1 MMNNRMLAAFLLAA
15 PLVAGPA
22 IAQPAV
28 HQVPYQELFDQL
40 DKFYSLKERDR
51 LSLRTSIRAEDGKQ
65 LTLPVTI
72 SIATPDGVRDIPV
85 DDGNAFQLPY
95 KPEWL
100 KTNTVVQFNQ
110 AEKNYK
116 IRVQVGMKLPADG
129 ASFTYADVLAA
140 FAQFDKLIGQEAG
153 MLSFAA
159 PSAQTLRIFCGVD
172 CTATLTGASGSQMI
186 KADKDGRVLI
196 PNDKKLKR
204 DNPTISLSKPPAY
217 TAISTKE

>member
-1 MMNNRMLAAFLLAA
+1 MKNRMLAALVLAA
-15 PLVAGPA
+15 PLVAGSA
-22 IAQPAV
+22 AAQPTV
-28 HQVPYQELFDQL
+28 HQVPYKELFDQL

-65 LTLPVTI
+65 LNLPVTI
-72 SIATPDGVRDIPV
+72 SIASPDGVLDIPV
-85 DDGNAFQLPY
+85 DADNAFQLPY

-100 KTNTVVQFNQ
+100 KTNTLVQFNQ
-110 AEKNYK
+110 AENNYK
-116 IRVQVGMKLPADG
+116 IRVQVGMKPPGDG
-129 ASFTYADVLAA
+129 SHFTYADVLAA

-153 MLSFAA
+153 MLSFVA
-159 PSAQTLRIFCGVD
+159 PSAQTLRIFCGTD
-172 CTATLTGASGSQMI
+172 CTATLTGAGGSRVI
-186 KADKDGRVLI
+186 PADKDGRVMI

>member
-1 MMNNRMLAAFLLAA
+1 MRNRVLAAVMLVM
-15 PLVAGPA
+15 PLVAGTA
-22 IAQPAV
+22 AAQPAV

-51 LSLRTSIRAEDGKQ
+51 LSLRTTIRPEDGKQ
-65 LTLPVTI
+65 LNLPVTI
-72 SIATPDGVRDIPV
+72 SIATSDGVQDIPV
-85 DDGNAFQLPY
+85 DADNAFQLPY

-100 KTNTVVQFNQ
+100 KTNTLVQFNQ
-110 AEKNYK
+110 PERSYK
-116 IRVQVGMKLPADG
+116 IRVQVGMKLPGDG
-129 ASFTYADVLAA
+129 SNFQYADVQAA

-172 CTATLTGASGSQMI
+172 CTATLVGAGGNREI
-186 KADKDGRVLI
+186 KADKDGRVMI

-204 DNPTISLSKPPAY
+204 DNPIIALNKPPAY